1 MKLTIAGSGSYLP
14 PTTVE
19 NRDFTRIVDTSDE
32 WIRSRTGI
40 FRRHFSDGE
49 LTVEMGVKAAEKAL
63 ADAKLAASE
72 LDLILVSSVTPD
84 YVTPTVS
91 CLLQGYLGA
100 AQAFA
105 LDINVACSGFVYGL
119 DLAARYLQDPSIR
132 HVLLV
137 ASEKLSRVTDFT
149 DRSTCVLFGDGAAA
163 VVLTAN
169 GPGEELACCLKADGR
184 QAQALTACYPDRN
197 HPFGAAPASL
207 ATPPA
212 GKDRMALRFPQATPF
227 IHMDGREVYRF
238 AVGAIEQGIR
248 AVTASAG
255 YQVEQLDWLIPHQA
269 NNRILEAAAKRLNL
283 PMDKVYSCLD
293 EIGNTSSSSVG
304 IALDRCRQQGLLQG
318 GQLVAFSGFGG
329 GLTHGTVL
337 LKI

>member
-40 FRRHFSDGE
+40 CRRHFSDGE

-63 ADAKLAASE
+63 ADADLAATD

-84 YVTPTVS
+84 YVTPTIS

-100 AQAFA
+100 DQAFA

-119 DLAARYLQDPSIR
+119 DLAARYLQDPAIH

-163 VVLTAN
+163 VVLTAD
-169 GPGEELACCLKADGR
+169 GPGQELASCLKADGR

-197 HPFGAAPASL
+197 HPFGPALAPENS
-207 ATPPA
+207 PESSGDQP
-212 GKDRMALRFPQATPF
+212 ALRFPQATPF

-238 AVGAIEQGIR
+238 AVSSIEQGIR
-248 AVTASAG
+248 TVTDRAG

-269 NNRILEAAAKRLNL
+269 NNRILEAAAKRLGL
-283 PMDKVYSCLD
+283 PMSKVYSCLE

-304 IALDRCRQQGLLQG
+304 IALDRCRQAGLLQT

-329 GLTHGTVL
+329 GLTHGTILV
-337 LKI
+337 KI